1 MYDEAHIRD
10 WIRRLA
16 VLRPELGGFAVCP
29 YASGASFTIIECPV
43 NDIKPMEGFDVV
55 IFVIE
60 RELEPEDVEDWCESL
75 NIIYPDMIFLED
87 AAEKPSFIGEI
98 QTNNGLYNL
107 ILMQNRDKLRKMREK
122 LGSTQYYDYWSDN
135 FLREVLADDYELVQK
150 ERENG
155 NKSRT

>member
-10 WIRRLA
+10 WIRKLA

-60 RELEPEDVEDWCESL
+60 RELEPEDVEDWWALESHEENSL
-75 NIIYPDMIFLED
+75 LSLDSNILWPFDVSGEVSGWLDISTNSEVSRSFLEERS
-87 AAEKPSFIGEI
+87 ASA
-98 QTNNGLYNL
+98 
-107 ILMQNRDKLRKMREK
+107 RLR
-122 LGSTQYYDYWSDN
+122 SS
-135 FLREVLADDYELVQK
+135 
-150 ERENG
+150 
-155 NKSRT
+155 S